1 MKRLESYRMP
11 MALITLHLFDN
22 VEANFIVKNK
32 SYSNIKKYINKMFE
46 WNLYEIEVSEL
57 GLFEYVLLKEQVIN
71 LNNKID

>member
-32 SYSNIKKYINKMFE
+32 SYYNIKKYISKMFK
-46 WNLYEIEVSEL
+46 WNLYEMEVSEL

>member
-22 VEANFIVKNK
+22 VEANFLVKNK
-32 SYSNIKKYINKMFE
+32 SYSNIQKYINRMFE
-46 WNLYEIEVSEL
+46 WNLYEMEVSEL

>member
-1 MKRLESYRMP
+1 MKRPESYRMP

-32 SYSNIKKYINKMFE
+32 SYGNIKKYINRLFK
-46 WNLYEIEVSEL
+46 WNLYEMEVSEL

>member
-1 MKRLESYRMP
+1 MKRQESYRMP

-32 SYSNIKKYINKMFE
+32 SYYNIKKYISKMFK

>member
-11 MALITLHLFDN
+11 MALITLHLFNN

-32 SYSNIKKYINKMFE
+32 SYANIKKYISKMFE
-46 WNLYEIEVSEL
+46 WNLYEMEVSEL

>member
-32 SYSNIKKYINKMFE
+32 SYANIKKYISRMFK
-46 WNLYEIEVSEL
+46 WNLYEMEVSEL

>member
-1 MKRLESYRMP
+1 MKRPESYRMP

-32 SYSNIKKYINKMFE
+32 SYYNIKKYISKMFK
-46 WNLYEIEVSEL
+46 WNLYEMEVSEL

>member
-1 MKRLESYRMP
+1 MKRPESYRMP

-32 SYSNIKKYINKMFE
+32 SYANIKKYISRMFK
-46 WNLYEIEVSEL
+46 WNLYEMEVSEL

>member
-32 SYSNIKKYINKMFE
+32 SYANIKKYISRMFE
-46 WNLYEIEVSEL
+46 WNLYENVISEL